1 AERRREAA
9 AVDVE
14 RLSNAWRELQREVRL
29 LRPLSAYYQGVGL
42 LDENPSFAVVAFV
55 AAIEDIGKLVIESEK
70 PELCPTCKRPKLSS
84 RTLFRKTL
92 ELVRSPERAT
102 ELADNL
108 YPWRSAT
115 AHSGHLFGYE
125 TAFGDQPIPLA
136 MPSTV
141 AHIFEGAVRVRARDA
156 AKDLLH
162 LV

>member
-1 AERRREAA
+1 
-9 AVDVE
+9 
-14 RLSNAWRELQREVRL
+14 
-29 LRPLSAYYQGVGL
+29 LSAYYQGVGL
-42 LDENPSFAVVAFV
+42 LDEHPSFAVVAFV
-55 AAIEDIGKLVIESEK
+55 AAIEEIGKLVIESEK

-125 TAFGDQPIPLA
+125 TAFGDQPIHLA

-141 AHIFEGAVRVRARDA
+141 ADIFQGAARVRAQDA

-162 LV
+162 LVLTGALQLRGASKRGP